1 MTIDPTILNDKK
13 VTVPSSFGAPAASKK
28 ITNPSRLATK
38 KSSFDKLEKQNISK
52 AEQQATEDRIRAE
65 FDAARGGD
73 NKKKG
78 AGIYTAP
85 DGTSFTDQ
93 MAYATYL
100 AALKQEEF
108 DKANQMADRKSA
120 FSILKEEF
128 DRYGLGDLVGDVE
141 SLARQGLSASEYSME
156 LRKLPTYKE
165 RFKANEAR
173 INSGLRALSEAEYVS
188 LEDQYQQV
196 MRQYGLPKSFY
207 STGKLGRQP
216 ELEKFIAGDVSPVE
230 LEDRVQLAVD
240 RVKNAAPEVVD
251 ALTKYYGGP
260 GGISQS
266 NLVAYVLDPERALP
280 EIKRKIQA
288 AEIGAA
294 AQVAGATVGSMRA
307 EELASRGVTQ
317 QQAQQGYQ
325 TIAEL
330 TPQAGKLAN
339 IYGGEQYDQIAAEQ
353 EVFGLSGAASARR
366 KRQRLSGLEQGQ
378 FSQQTGLS
386 AGALERNR
394 SGAF

>member
-1 MTIDPTILNDKK
+1 MTFDPLLLGGQK
-13 VTVPSSFGAPAASKK
+13 VTAPGSNKITDPARLASKK
-28 ITNPSRLATK
+28 
-38 KSSFDKLEKQNISK
+38 KSFAELEKQNVSK
-52 AEQQATEDRIRAE
+52 AQQQATEDRIRAE
-65 FDAARGGD
+65 FDAARKGSPTPGGVLV
-73 NKKKG
+73 
-78 AGIYTAP
+78 AS
-85 DGTSFTDQ
+85 DGTSFTDKGSLDKYE
-93 MAYATYL
+93 AYL
-100 AALKQEEF
+100 RQKKF
-108 DKANQMADRKSA
+108 DEANNVGDRKSA
-120 FSILKEEF
+120 FAILKGEF
-128 DRYGLGDLVGDVE
+128 DRYGIGDLVGDVE
-141 SLARQGLSASEYSME
+141 TLARQGISAAEYSLE

-173 INSGLRALSEAEYVS
+173 INSGLRALSEAEYVT
-188 LEDQYQQV
+188 LEDQYQAV

-207 STGKLGRQP
+207 STGKMGRQP

-240 RVKNAAPEVVD
+240 RVKNAAPEVID
-251 ALTKYYGGP
+251 ALTTYYGGP

-307 EELASRGVTQ
+307 EELAARGVTQ

-325 TIAEL
+325 TITEL
-330 TPQAGKLAN
+330 APQAGKLAS
-339 IYGGEQYDQIAAEQ
+339 IYGGEQYDQTAAEQ

-366 KRQRLSGLEQGQ
+366 KRQRLAGLEQGQ

-386 AGALERNR
+386 SGALERNR